1 VANVL
6 SIPTIGKN
14 PCVVF
19 AIVSSVGSTLRLRV
33 SAAMVDPRNSGM
45 LRRWEAGRRRR
56 ALSAEVGDG
65 LWPSDREWVVTIKSR
80 YLFA

>member
-1 VANVL
+1 VANRL

-14 PCVVF
+14 PSIVF
-19 AIVSSVGSTLRLRV
+19 AIISVGSTLRLRV
-33 SAAMVDPRNSGM
+33 SAAVVDPRNSGM
-45 LRRWEAGRRRR
+45 LRRREAGWRRR